1 MGYILKNTSALINTR
16 LTDTGRK
23 KLSEGNFNIAYF
35 QIGDSEV
42 SYNTLPDWY
51 GQSNTNIL
59 EPNFNSQN
67 SAPGQ
72 TNKQN
77 VKYPIYVDNNDTNTY
92 GIPFSDPGIT
102 PIYNSAI
109 MRGFFSADTS
119 MSTLSW
125 SAYTDSDYT
134 INSNYV
140 VDVSTFT
147 GGTQIK
153 IIYSGCNS
161 DIVRLPAKGDL
172 ITIYFD
178 KNTSFCSIEPTPVT
192 PTPTPTPTITPSY
205 DVCRLPDP
213 TPTPS
218 STCCIVTPTGCTPTP
233 VLNTFIN
240 VNSCNS
246 ILTYRIVDICLDVIT
261 LDRNTPDYTYIIS
274 GCSYVRTLVYPP
286 KMTDLYDSITPI
298 NHWNTDVIN
307 FESVCN
313 TDEFDVKIWNMNI
326 PWSENPAGL
335 TNPNLGYPYFG
346 SSSYIGT
353 KEYLGYMSN
362 SGQTFVDVDGTPE
375 DSVYYYD
382 SFSNKIVVTPKEQKA
397 IAIIHYTNQTIDF
410 FYGEKFALEPYDP
423 TNPNDTTGEAINF
436 KLHLPW
442 LMWHKSPT
450 CCLGETFYVSPPD
463 FIVNDN
469 EPLVRPHYIKS
480 TKNDDMNSPG
490 IRYYFLYDNY
500 PTSSNLTQP
509 NRVGKVFPDQK
520 IIVIDD
526 EELVAALSYK
536 SNRNWTLPASTT
548 SLIIP
553 NSSCGPTESSYL
565 GLLTE
570 ATQTLYVSYLL
581 TNTSSGA
588 TDSLHCN
595 YYTKIVGPNID
606 CGNPGSQNVAVR
618 FGEEF
623 NCLNQI
629 TTTTLTDGYIA
640 NTFQI
645 ICQLVED
652 GGRPESDGW
661 KIIDYTDQLSATT
674 INGYLTQSGL
684 TNNTFVITKDLY
696 TGATSYNLNDFI
708 TLPTGTTTNTTLNFG
723 DEYYFYGS
731 LETDIQA
738 TIYEMKYKINLS
750 QSEFQKSS
758 NPTWSQGITPLITE
772 IGLYDSEFNLMIV
785 SKLQSPV
792 PRQGIQQFLVKFDF

>member
-51 GQSNTNIL
+51 NQSNTNIL

-119 MSTLSW
+119 MSPLSW

-153 IIYSGCNS
+153 IIHSGCNS
-161 DIVRLPAKGDL
+161 DIVRLPSKGDL

-178 KNTSFCSIEPTPVT
+178 GNTSICSIEPTPVT
-192 PTPTPTPTITPSY
+192 PTPTPTPTITPTY

-218 STCCIVTPTGCTPTP
+218 STCCVTTPTGCTPTP
-233 VLNTFIN
+233 ALNTFIN
-240 VNSCNS
+240 VSSCNS

-261 LDRNTPDYTYIIS
+261 LDRNTPNYSYITS

-298 NHWNTDVIN
+298 NHWSTDVIN

-353 KEYLGYMSN
+353 KEYLGYMSD
-362 SGQTFVDVDGTPE
+362 SGQTFVNVSGTPE

-490 IRYYFLYDNY
+490 IRYYFLWDN
-500 PTSSNLTQP
+500 
-509 NRVGKVFPDQK
+509 
-520 IIVIDD
+520 
-526 EELVAALSYK
+526 
-536 SNRNWTLPASTT
+536 
-548 SLIIP
+548 
-553 NSSCGPTESSYL
+553 
-565 GLLTE
+565 
-570 ATQTLYVSYLL
+570 
-581 TNTSSGA
+581 
-588 TDSLHCN
+588 
-595 YYTKIVGPNID
+595 
-606 CGNPGSQNVAVR
+606 
-618 FGEEF
+618 
-623 NCLNQI
+623 NCL
-629 TTTTLTDGYIA
+629 
-640 NTFQI
+640 
-645 ICQLVED
+645 
-652 GGRPESDGW
+652 
-661 KIIDYTDQLSATT
+661 
-674 INGYLTQSGL
+674 
-684 TNNTFVITKDLY
+684 LY
-696 TGATSYNLNDFI
+696 TS
-708 TLPTGTTTNTTLNFG
+708 
-723 DEYYFYGS
+723 
-731 LETDIQA
+731 
-738 TIYEMKYKINLS
+738 
-750 QSEFQKSS
+750 
-758 NPTWSQGITPLITE
+758 
-772 IGLYDSEFNLMIV
+772 
-785 SKLQSPV
+785 
-792 PRQGIQQFLVKFDF
+792 